1 VIRVAAV
8 GDIHLNATNRG
19 RLRPHLEGWS
29 ERADVLLVAGDVT
42 CLGTVDEAAVVA
54 AVLAVAVDEVPVLAV
69 LGNHDHHSDEEVA
82 VAGVLGR
89 AGVRVLEGDAEC
101 VEVDGVRVGIAGTKG
116 FGGGFVGASASEF
129 GEASFKAF
137 AREGRLVGE
146 RLRDTLLTLSADVRL
161 VLLHY
166 SPIAATLEGERPEIH
181 AFLGSHF
188 LGDAVDEAGADLV
201 VHGHAHAG
209 VEEGITPGGVPVR
222 NVAQPVLARPLA
234 IYGVEP
240 GRPVTTLA

>member
-19 RLRPHLEGWS
+19 RLRPHLEGLS

-54 AVLAVAVDEVPVLAV
+54 EELAVAVDEVPVLAV

-209 VEEGITPGGVPVR
+209 CEDGTTTAGVAVR
-222 NVAQPVLARPLA
+222 NVAQPVLRRPLA